1 MSLYSKDDITL
12 VTGASGFVGSVLVS
26 MMRERG
32 MQVRDVSRTS
42 TNAIVKIP
50 SYGADTD
57 WSDSLRGITTVV
69 HLAARVHVMRETSID
84 PLTLFRE
91 SNVAATLNLARQA
104 AKSGVRRFIFISTI
118 KVNGEYTELGK
129 PFTALDKANPQD
141 PYSVSKAEAEKNLLE
156 LGCETGMEIV
166 IIRPPLVYG
175 PDVRGNF
182 KLLMKWV
189 SSGIPSIFS
198 RVHNKRSL
206 IYVGNLSELIIRVV
220 EHKNIAGKILLVSDG
235 YDISTHELLTSLARS
250 AGRTPRSLAV
260 PLNIIKF
267 SGIILRR
274 SEIIERLTNSLQ
286 VDLTA
291 TLQAVPWL
299 PDSRTP
305 LLLSSVWGPIVD

>member
-1 MSLYSKDDITL
+1 
-12 VTGASGFVGSVLVS
+12 
-26 MMRERG
+26 MRQRG
-32 MQVRDVSRTS
+32 MQVRDVSRTNK
-42 TNAIVKIP
+42 NAIVKIP

-69 HLAARVHVMRETSID
+69 HLAARVHVMRETSSN
-84 PLTLFRE
+84 PLALFRE
-91 SNVAATLNLARQA
+91 SNVTATLNLARQA

-118 KVNGEYTELGK
+118 KVNGECTELGK

-141 PYSVSKAEAEKNLLE
+141 PYSVSKAEAERDLLE
-156 LGCETGMEIV
+156 LGCETGMDIV

-198 RVHNKRSL
+198 RVHNKRSFV
-206 IYVGNLSELIIRVV
+206 YVGNLVELIIRVID
-220 EHKNIAGKILLVSDG
+220 HQNIAEKILLVSDG
-235 YDISTHELLTSLARS
+235 HDISTHELLTSLAKS
-250 AGRTPRSLAV
+250 AGKTPKTLAV
-260 PLNIIKF
+260 PLNILRF
-267 SGIILRR
+267 SGMILRR
-274 SEIIERLTNSLQ
+274 PEIIERLTSNLQ

-291 TLQAVPWL
+291 TLQAVPWV

-305 LLLSSVWGPIVD
+305 LLLSSVWGPIADS

>member
-1 MSLYSKDDITL
+1 
-12 VTGASGFVGSVLVS
+12 
-26 MMRERG
+26 